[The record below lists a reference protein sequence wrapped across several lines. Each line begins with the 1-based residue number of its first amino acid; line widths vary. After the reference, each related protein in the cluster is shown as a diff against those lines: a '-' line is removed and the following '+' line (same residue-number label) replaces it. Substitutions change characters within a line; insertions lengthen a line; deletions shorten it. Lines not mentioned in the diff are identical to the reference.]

1 MTKEQIKKGN
11 KILEQINSLE
21 AMAKQIMVTRE
32 YMEVYIPDLEEEK
45 VKEWKEMNRDF
56 FTEEAERLKKEFEKL

>member
-1 MTKEQIKKGN
+1 MTEEQIKKGN
-11 KILEQINSLE
+11 KLLEQINSLE
-21 AMAKQIMVTRE
+21 TMAKQIMVTRE

-56 FTEEAERLKKEFEKL
+56 FTEEAQRLKKEFEKL

>member
-1 MTKEQIKKGN
+1 MTEEQLKKGN
-11 KILEQINSLE
+11 EITNKIQSLE

-56 FTEEAERLKKEFEKL
+56 FHEEAERLKKEFEKL

>member
-1 MTKEQIKKGN
+1 MTEEQLKKGN
-11 KILEQINSLE
+11 EITNKIQSLE

>member
-1 MTKEQIKKGN
+1 MTEEQIKKGN
-11 KILEQINSLE
+11 KLLERINSLE

-56 FTEEAERLKKEFEKL
+56 FTEEAQRLKKEFEKL

>member
-1 MTKEQIKKGN
+1 MTEEQIKKGN
-11 KILEQINSLE
+11 KLLEQINSLE

-56 FTEEAERLKKEFEKL
+56 FTEEAQRLKKEFEKL

>member
-1 MTKEQIKKGN
+1 MTEEQIKKGN
-11 KILEQINSLE
+11 KLLEQINSLE

-56 FTEEAERLKKEFEKL
+56 FTEEAKRLKKEFEKL

>member
-1 MTKEQIKKGN
+1 MTEEQIKKGN
-11 KILEQINSLE
+11 KLLEQINSLE

-56 FTEEAERLKKEFEKL
+56 FTGEAERLKKEFEKL

>member
-1 MTKEQIKKGN
+1 MKKGN
-11 KILEQINSLE
+11 EITNKIQSLE

-32 YMEVYIPDLEEEK
+32 YMEVYITDLEEEK

-56 FTEEAERLKKEFEKL
+56 FHEEAERLKKEFEKL

>member
-1 MTKEQIKKGN
+1 MTEEQIKKGN
-11 KILEQINSLE
+11 KLLEQINSLE

-56 FTEEAERLKKEFEKL
+56 FHEEAERLKKEFEKL

>member
-1 MTKEQIKKGN
+1 MTEEQIKKGN
-11 KILEQINSLE
+11 KLLEQINSLE

>member
-1 MTKEQIKKGN
+1 MTEEQLKKGN
-11 KILEQINSLE
+11 EITNKIQSLE

-56 FTEEAERLKKEFEKL
+56 FTGEAERLKKEFEKL

>member
-1 MTKEQIKKGN
+1 MTEEQLKKGN
-11 KILEQINSLE
+11 EITNKIQSLE

-32 YMEVYIPDLEEEK
+32 YMEVYIQDLEEEK

-56 FTEEAERLKKEFEKL
+56 FMEQAERLKKEFEKL

>member
-1 MTKEQIKKGN
+1 
-11 KILEQINSLE
+11 
-21 AMAKQIMVTRE
+21 MAKQIMVTRE

>member
-56 FTEEAERLKKEFEKL
+56 FMEQAERLKKEFEKL

>member
-1 MTKEQIKKGN
+1 MTEEQLKKGN
-11 KILEQINSLE
+11 EIAYKIQSLE

-32 YMEVYIPDLEEEK
+32 YIEVGVPDLPEDK
-45 VKEWKEMNRDF
+45 VQEWKEMNRDF

>member
-1 MTKEQIKKGN
+1 MTEEQIKKGN
-11 KILEQINSLE
+11 KLLEQINSLE
-21 AMAKQIMVTRE
+21 TMAKQIMVRRE

-56 FTEEAERLKKEFEKL
+56 FTEEAQRLKKEFEKL